1 MTLSIYTTH
10 FDHDDAL
17 AFTVVAES
25 EDDARAM
32 IKDEYA
38 GQFGA
43 PDENLG
49 MVESGLIEAFSKAV
63 DAATIERFN
72 FERQIVSW
80 AYNSNLD

>member
-25 EDDARAM
+25 EDDARTM
-32 IKDEYA
+32 IKEEYA
-38 GQFGA
+38 GLFDDADRPGIVDEFGA
-43 PDENLG
+43 
-49 MVESGLIEAFSKAV
+49 AV
-63 DAATIERFN
+63 DAVELERFD

-80 AYNSNLD
+80 VYDTGRVEQY